1 MDRIVNF
8 LNNKYIIAV
17 IAGLFLLGIV
27 RRFAGR

>member
-8 LNNKYIIAV
+8 LNNKWLVAILV
-17 IAGLFLLGIV
+17 GLFLLGIV